1 MFRRYGL
8 QMSRPLDGTDWRI
21 LSELQDDGRLS
32 FNQLGRKVN
41 LSAPAVA
48 DRVRRLEELGVIAGY
63 QARIDPARA
72 GLPLTAFIKL
82 RCAPGRC
89 LLKTTASDEFPE
101 VVEIHKLSGSS
112 CTLLRV
118 RASSMPHLEEIFE
131 RIGRHGE
138 MDTQIVLS
146 TQYEGR
152 PVAEPPVHHP
162 RPSCRQAGAGRPGP
176 TTPEDVTPGSRW
188 LPSTR
193 RRPA

>member
-21 LSELQDDGRLS
+21 LSELQEDGRLS

-48 DRVRRLEELGVIAGY
+48 DRVRRLEDMGVIAGY

-82 RCAPGRC
+82 RCSPGLC
-89 LLKTTASDEFPE
+89 LLKTTASDDFPE

-146 TQYEGR
+146 TQYEGG
-152 PVAEPPVHHP
+152 PVAEPRADTPSAQPSPGWSREV
-162 RPSCRQAGAGRPGP
+162 RPD
-176 TTPEDVTPGSRW
+176 DV
-188 LPSTR
+188 
-193 RRPA
+193 

>member
-1 MFRRYGL
+1 MPVDRDAFRRYGFR
-8 QMSRPLDGTDWRI
+8 MSRPLDGTDWRI
-21 LSELQDDGRLS
+21 LSELQQDGRLS

-41 LSAPAVA
+41 LSAPATA
-48 DRVRRLEELGVIAGY
+48 DRVRRLEETGVIAGY

-72 GLPLTAFIKL
+72 GLPLTAFVKL

-89 LLKTTASDEFPE
+89 LLRTTASDEIPE

-118 RASSMPHLEEIFE
+118 RAASMPHLEEIFE

-138 MDTQIVLS
+138 TDTQIVLS

-152 PVAEPPVHHP
+152 PVAEPPTDNWSAQPSPGWSREP
-162 RPSCRQAGAGRPGP
+162 RSDDA
-176 TTPEDVTPGSRW
+176 
-188 LPSTR
+188 
-193 RRPA
+193 